1 MAGKKVVIATNNA
14 HKLAEIARI
23 LAPLGWELVSLGA
36 CGSFPEPIE
45 DADSFE
51 GNARIKAR
59 AALQNTGLPALADD
73 SGLCVDALDGAPGVY
88 SSRFAGEDGDDEANN
103 DKLLSLLADV
113 PDERR
118 TARFVSTIVFVDTDG
133 TEIVARGTC
142 EGVIAHERRGTGG
155 FGYDPLFIS
164 DDCGGKTTA
173 EVTPAQ
179 KDAISHRGR
188 ALAAFVEQACELY
201 GSA

>member
-1 MAGKKVVIATNNA
+1 MAAKKVVIATNNA
-14 HKLAEIARI
+14 HKLEEISRI
-23 LAPLGWELVSLGA
+23 LAPLSWEFVSLGE
-36 CGSFPEPIE
+36 CGDFPEPVE

-59 AALQNTGLPALADD
+59 AALENTGLAALADD
-73 SGLCVDALDGAPGVY
+73 SGLVVDALDGAPGVY
-88 SSRFAGEDGDDEANN
+88 SSRFAGEHATDEENN

-113 PDERR
+113 PDDKR
-118 TARFVSTIVFVDTDG
+118 TARFVSTIVFIDTDG
-133 TEIVARGTC
+133 TEIVAHGTC
-142 EGVIAHERRGTGG
+142 EGVIAHERHGSNG

-173 EVTPAQ
+173 EVSAEQ

-188 ALAAFVEQACELY
+188 AHAAFVEQAREVY
-201 GSA
+201 S